1 MSMEWDEIEQM
12 LVMLSA
18 EDQERIALEIL
29 ERYQNAKGG
38 AA

>member
-12 LVMLSA
+12 LVKLSA
-18 EDQERIALEIL
+18 EDQERVSLEIL